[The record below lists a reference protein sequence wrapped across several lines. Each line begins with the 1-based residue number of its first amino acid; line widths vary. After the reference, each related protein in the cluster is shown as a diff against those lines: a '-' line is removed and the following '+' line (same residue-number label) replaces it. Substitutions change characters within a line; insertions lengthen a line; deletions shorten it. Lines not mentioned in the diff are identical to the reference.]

1 MIPLSS
7 LPALNATLN
16 ATSAVLLTVGYLL
29 IRRKRITAH
38 KVAMVTAFFV
48 SVLFLVSYLYYHYH
62 HGATRFP
69 GQGWIRPVYFALLI
83 SHTTLA
89 AVIPPLALVT
99 LYRAWRGQFP
109 RHVRIARWTLPLWL
123 YVSVTGVLI
132 YWMLYHLYPTP
143 G

>member
-16 ATSAVLLTVGYLL
+16 ATSAVLLTLGYLL

-48 SVLFLVSYLYYHYH
+48 SVAFLVSYLYYHYH
-62 HGATRFP
+62 HGATPFP
-69 GQGWIRPVYFALLI
+69 GQGWIRPVYFALLL
-83 SHTTLA
+83 SHTMLA
-89 AVIPPLALVT
+89 ALIPPLALTT

-132 YWMLYHLYPTP
+132 YWMLYHLYPAP

>member
-16 ATSAVLLTVGYLL
+16 ATSAVLLTLGYLL

-48 SVLFLVSYLYYHYH
+48 SVSFLVSYLYYHYH
-62 HGATRFP
+62 HGATPFP
-69 GQGWIRPVYFALLI
+69 GQGWIRPVYFALLL
-83 SHTTLA
+83 SHTMLA
-89 AVIPPLALVT
+89 VLIPPLALTT

-132 YWMLYHLYPTP
+132 YWMLYHLYPAP